1 MRILRRGSAG
11 PGVQLLQLALNRAGY
26 GQLQT
31 DGIFGPLT
39 ERAVRT
45 FQAAQNIQV
54 DGIAGRDTHR
64 QLLPWYTGSLPYR
77 IQKGDTFYTLAERY
91 GTTVEAITLAN
102 PEAQPENLQI
112 GETVTI
118 PLPFPVVPTDI
129 DLSLIHI

>member
-1 MRILRRGSAG
+1 MRILRRGSVG

-26 GQLQT
+26 GELQT

-39 ERAVRT
+39 ERAVRA

-77 IQKGDTFYTLAERY
+77 IRKGDTFYTLAERY
-91 GTTVEAITLAN
+91 GPIPRRSRRTCRSAR
-102 PEAQPENLQI
+102 
-112 GETVTI
+112 
-118 PLPFPVVPTDI
+118 PLPSRCPSRWCRRT
-129 DLSLIHI
+129 STTARRS